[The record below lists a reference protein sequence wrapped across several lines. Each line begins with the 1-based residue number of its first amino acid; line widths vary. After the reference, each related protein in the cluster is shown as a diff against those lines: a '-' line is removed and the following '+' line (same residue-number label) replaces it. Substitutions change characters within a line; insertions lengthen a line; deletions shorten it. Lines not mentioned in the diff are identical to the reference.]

1 MVNDLY
7 CNKTKGRGCNTAKN
21 LCLSTLLLHGLGSE
35 HGTFGFSWQTV
46 TFHPQAAAV
55 RDYFG
60 AG

>member
-1 MVNDLY
+1 MTCIAINP
-7 CNKTKGRGCNTAKN
+7 KTGGAILPKN

-55 RDYFG
+55 RDYVG